1 MAGVGASFLP
11 TGVLARVK
19 SGENAFPLNGATKK
33 IIIAGA
39 GIAGLCCGYELMK
52 LGHEVVILEA
62 SGRHGGHVLTVND
75 GLSDGLYADFGAE
88 HITKPGYERYWEY
101 IDEFNL
107 SVLPYPRRENILR
120 RIDDQFYT
128 EEMLADPIILKKFG
142 FNQREI
148 KYLSEHPWWD
158 LQSLYVKPYLD
169 DFTDEYQ
176 PFGMGFD
183 HLDSQPMSEL
193 YQKDGASGA
202 ALQFLGGRHMSTLYE
217 LWRVSI
223 LNLRG
228 VPLFPTQVF
237 RLQGGNQGLPNAL
250 AKQLGNNV
258 KLHCP
263 ITSITHGSTGVTV
276 TFTEFDEPKEMSAD
290 FFVNCIPLPVFRQIE
305 VHPPLPPEKQFVV
318 DNVTYGSYA
327 RLVFQARSKFW
338 LEDELSINMQ
348 LNHPLIWSIWQVA
361 EEVDTHRVALMG
373 TGPGGI
379 SGWDALRGLKEIY
392 PGKQVTIEQA
402 IIKDWTRDQFAP
414 MCERLDFPINQLKDF
429 WPQVIQPH
437 GRIHFAG
444 SYADNLNWGME
455 AATRSANRVAKDID
469 QA

>member
-11 TGVLARVK
+11 TEVLARVK
-19 SGENAFPLNGATKK
+19 SGENTFPLNGATKK

-62 SGRHGGHVLTVND
+62 SGRHGGHVLTLND

-101 IDEFNL
+101 IDEFDL
-107 SVLPYPRRENILR
+107 PVLPYPRRKNILR

-148 KYLSEHPWWD
+148 RYLSEHPWWD

-183 HLDSQPMSEL
+183 HLDSQPVSEL

-202 ALQFLGGRHMSTLYE
+202 ALRFLGGRHVSTLYE

-237 RLQGGNQGLPNAL
+237 RLQGGNQGLPNAF
-250 AKQLGNNV
+250 AKQLGNSV

-290 FFVNCIPLPVFRQIE
+290 FLVNCIPLPVFRQID

-429 WPQVIQPH
+429 WPQVMQPY

-455 AATRSANRVAKDID
+455 AATRSANRVAKEID